1 MAQQADYAALDEA
14 RVSETDLHIQVAGFL
29 HSTLDHSQVEWTT
42 FPAGGGGARRGAM
55 LKAMGLKP
63 GLGDILILPRGRCA
77 CWLELKAAKGTVKPE
92 QKAMHQR
99 LRDLGCLVAV
109 CRSVDEVEG
118 TLRAWCIP
126 MRGRIAA

>member
-1 MAQQADYAALDEA
+1 MNEEQ
-14 RVSETDLHIQVAGFL
+14 LHRAVAEYL
-29 HSTLDHSQVEWTT
+29 TTVIDSSVVEWST
-42 FPAGGGGARRGAM
+42 FPAGGGGRVRGAK
-55 LKAMGLKP
+55 LKAMGLRP

-77 CWLELKAAKGTVKPE
+77 CWIELKAAKGTVKPE

-118 TLRAWCIP
+118 VLKAWMIP